1 MAVFRRILGVAAVL
15 ALTSFA
21 ARAAESGPPIHFLA
35 NLSADEESYTVN
47 SPGSGRAEFTLE
59 RDTLRFTW
67 HVTYKDLTS
76 APTLAAVHGP
86 QRPGTDAVVLF
97 EMGTKDKAKP
107 PVDGSVVLSD
117 AQVQYLLSGRLYVN
131 IHTVKYPNGEL
142 RGQIERIANVT
153 Q

>member
-1 MAVFRRILGVAAVL
+1 MAVFRWILGVAAVL
-15 ALTSFA
+15 ALTGVA
-21 ARAAESGPPIHFLA
+21 ARAADGPPIHFVA
-35 NLSADEESYTVN
+35 NLSADEESATVV
-47 SPGSGRAEFTLE
+47 SPGSGKAEFILD
-59 RDTLRFTW
+59 RDTLRFSW

-97 EMGTKDKAKP
+97 EMGTKAKAKP
-107 PVDGSVVLSD
+107 PVDGAVVLTD
-117 AQVQYLLSGRLYVN
+117 AQLQYLLSGRLYVN
-131 IHTVKYPNGEL
+131 IHTAKYPNGEL

>member
-1 MAVFRRILGVAAVL
+1 MAGFSTIFRVTGLWLVLTAA
-15 ALTSFA
+15 AQA
-21 ARAAESGPPIHFLA
+21 ADGPPIHFQA
-35 NLSADEESYTVN
+35 KLSADEESATVT
-47 SPGSGRAEFTLE
+47 SPGSGRAEFTLD
-59 RDTLRFTW
+59 RDTMRFSW

-97 EMGTKDKAKP
+97 EMGTKGKAKP
-107 PVDGSVVLSD
+107 PVDGSVVLGD
-117 AQVQYLLSGRLYVN
+117 AQLQYLLSGRLYVN
-131 IHTVKYPNGEL
+131 IHTAKYPNGEL